1 MKTTLNCGGKLL
13 DLSTPRVMGIINT
26 TPDSF
31 YEPSR
36 SQNID
41 QALRQAE
48 QMLIDGADVL
58 DIGGMSTRPGATLI
72 DPQTEQKRILPL
84 IKSLAEQFS
93 QAIISVDTVYATTA
107 QAAVDAGAGIINDV
121 SAGKFD
127 AQLLPTIAQLR
138 VPYVLM
144 HLQGSPDTMQQNP
157 HYPHGV
163 VPTVV
168 QFLADKLAFLRQM
181 GIHDV
186 VIDPGFGFG
195 KTTEHNYQLLKSLS
209 VLQILG
215 QPIMAGIS
223 RKGMIWRTLGIDA
236 KQALNGTTVVH
247 TIALL
252 NGATLLRVHDVKEAV
267 EAIKLVELY
276 KNSN

>member
-48 QMLIDGADVL
+48 QMLIDGAAIL

-72 DPQTEQKRILPL
+72 DPETEQKRIIPL
-84 IKSLAEQFS
+84 IKSLAERFS
-93 QAIISVDTVYATTA
+93 EVIISVDTVYATTA

-144 HLQGSPDTMQQNP
+144 HLQGTPDTMQQNP

-195 KTTEHNYQLLKSLS
+195 KTTEHNYRLLKSLS

-276 KNSN
+276 KNIS

>member
-84 IKSLAEQFS
+84 IKSLAERFS
-93 QAIISVDTVYATTA
+93 EVIISVDTVYATTA

-215 QPIMAGIS
+215 LPIMAGIS
-223 RKGMIWRTLGIDA
+223 RKGMIWRTLGIDP
-236 KQALNGTTVVH
+236 KQALNGTTVMH

-267 EAIKLVELY
+267 EAIKLMELY
-276 KNSN
+276 KNIS

>member
-1 MKTTLNCGGKLL
+1 MKKTLNCGGKLL

-58 DIGGMSTRPGATLI
+58 DIGGMSTRPGAMLI
-72 DPQTEQKRILPL
+72 DPKTEQERILPL
-84 IKSLAEQFS
+84 IKSLVKHFGEV
-93 QAIISVDTVYATTA
+93 IVSVDTVYATTA
-107 QAAVDAGAGIINDV
+107 QAAVDAGVGIINDV

-144 HLQGSPDTMQQNP
+144 HLQGTPDTMQQNP

-163 VPTVV
+163 VPMVV
-168 QFLADKLAFLRQM
+168 QFLADKLAFLRQL
-181 GIHDV
+181 GIYDV

-215 QPIMAGIS
+215 QPIMSGVS

-252 NGATLLRVHDVKEAV
+252 NGATLLRVHDVKEAI

-276 KNSN
+276 KNIS

>member
-48 QMLIDGADVL
+48 QMLIDGAAIL

-72 DPQTEQKRILPL
+72 DPETEQERILPL
-84 IKSLAEQFS
+84 IKSLVKHFS
-93 QAIISVDTVYATTA
+93 EVIISVDTVYATTA

-144 HLQGSPDTMQQNP
+144 HLQGTPDTMQQNP
-157 HYPHGV
+157 HYRHGV

-168 QFLADKLAFLRQM
+168 QFLADKLAFLRQL

-215 QPIMAGIS
+215 LPIMVGVS

-276 KNSN
+276 KNSI

>member
-72 DPQTEQKRILPL
+72 DPETEQKRILPL
-84 IKSLAEQFS
+84 IKSLAERFS
-93 QAIISVDTVYATTA
+93 EVIISVDTVYATTA

-144 HLQGSPDTMQQNP
+144 HLQGTPDTMQQNP

-209 VLQILG
+209 VLQILE
-215 QPIMAGIS
+215 QPIMAGVS

-252 NGATLLRVHDVKEAV
+252 NGAKLLRVHDVKEAV

-276 KNSN
+276 KNIS

>member
-13 DLSTPRVMGIINT
+13 DLSTPRVMAIINT

>member
-1 MKTTLNCGGKLL
+1 LKTTLNCGGKLL

-84 IKSLAEQFS
+84 IKSLAERFS
-93 QAIISVDTVYATTA
+93 EVIISVDTVYATTA

>member
-36 SQNID
+36 SRNID

-48 QMLIDGADVL
+48 QMLIDGAAIL

-72 DPQTEQKRILPL
+72 DPQTEQKRIIPL

-127 AQLLPTIAQLR
+127 AQLLPTIAQLH

-168 QFLADKLAFLRQM
+168 QFLADKLAFLRQL

-215 QPIMAGIS
+215 LPIMAGVS

-252 NGATLLRVHDVKEAV
+252 NGVTLLRVHDVKEAV

>member
-48 QMLIDGADVL
+48 QMLIDGAAIL

-72 DPQTEQKRILPL
+72 DPETEQKRIIPL
-84 IKSLAEQFS
+84 IKSLAERFS
-93 QAIISVDTVYATTA
+93 EVIISVDTVYATTA

-144 HLQGSPDTMQQNP
+144 HLQGTPDTMQQNP

-195 KTTEHNYQLLKSLS
+195 KTTEHNYRLLKSLS

-215 QPIMAGIS
+215 QPIMAGVS

-236 KQALNGTTVVH
+236 KQALNGTTVVN

-252 NGATLLRVHDVKEAV
+252 NGAKLLRVHDVKEAV

-276 KNSN
+276 KNIS

>member
-1 MKTTLNCGGKLL
+1 
-13 DLSTPRVMGIINT
+13 MGIINT

-72 DPQTEQKRILPL
+72 DPQTEQKRIIPL
-84 IKSLAEQFS
+84 IKSLAERFS
-93 QAIISVDTVYATTA
+93 EVIISVDTVYATTA

-195 KTTEHNYQLLKSLS
+195 KTTEHNYRLLRSLS
-209 VLQILG
+209 VLQILEM
-215 QPIMAGIS
+215 PIMAGVS

-236 KQALNGTTVVH
+236 KQALNGTTVMH

>member
-1 MKTTLNCGGKLL
+1 MA
-13 DLSTPRVMGIINT
+13 IINT

-127 AQLLPTIAQLR
+127 AQLLPTIA
-138 VPYVLM
+138 
-144 HLQGSPDTMQQNP
+144 
-157 HYPHGV
+157 
-163 VPTVV
+163 
-168 QFLADKLAFLRQM
+168 
-181 GIHDV
+181 
-186 VIDPGFGFG
+186 
-195 KTTEHNYQLLKSLS
+195 
-209 VLQILG
+209 
-215 QPIMAGIS
+215 
-223 RKGMIWRTLGIDA
+223 RTLCANAPARLARYYA
-236 KQALNGTTVVH
+236 KKPTLPAWRSANGS
-247 TIALL
+247 
-252 NGATLLRVHDVKEAV
+252 AV
-267 EAIKLVELY
+267 FGR
-276 KNSN
+276 

>member
-1 MKTTLNCGGKLL
+1 LKTTLNCGGKLL

-168 QFLADKLAFLRQM
+168 QFLADKLTYLRQM

>member
-48 QMLIDGADVL
+48 QMLIDGAAIL

-72 DPQTEQKRILPL
+72 DPETEQKRILPL
-84 IKSLAEQFS
+84 IKSLAERFS
-93 QAIISVDTVYATTA
+93 EVIISVDTVYATTA

-144 HLQGSPDTMQQNP
+144 HLQGTPDTMQQNP

-195 KTTEHNYQLLKSLS
+195 KTTEHNYRLLKSLS

-215 QPIMAGIS
+215 QPIMAGVS

-252 NGATLLRVHDVKEAV
+252 NGAKLLRVHDVKEAV

-276 KNSN
+276 KNIS

>member
-48 QMLIDGADVL
+48 QMLIDGAAIL

-72 DPQTEQKRILPL
+72 DPETEQKRILPL
-84 IKSLAEQFS
+84 IKSLAERFS
-93 QAIISVDTVYATTA
+93 EVIISVDTVYATTA

-144 HLQGSPDTMQQNP
+144 HLQDTPDTMQQNP

-195 KTTEHNYQLLKSLS
+195 KTTEHNYRLLKSLS

-215 QPIMAGIS
+215 QPIMAGVS

-252 NGATLLRVHDVKEAV
+252 NGAKLLRVHDVKEAV

-276 KNSN
+276 KNIS

>member
-58 DIGGMSTRPGATLI
+58 DIGGMSTRPGAMLI
-72 DPQTEQKRILPL
+72 DPKTEQKRILPL
-84 IKSLAEQFS
+84 IKSLAERFS
-93 QAIISVDTVYATTA
+93 EVIISVDTVYATTA

-144 HLQGSPDTMQQNP
+144 HLQGTPDTMQQNP

-168 QFLADKLAFLRQM
+168 QFLADKLAFLRQL
-181 GIHDV
+181 GIYDV

-195 KTTEHNYQLLKSLS
+195 KTTEHNYQLLKGLS

-215 QPIMAGIS
+215 QPIMAGVS

-252 NGATLLRVHDVKEAV
+252 NGAKLLRVHDVKEAV

-276 KNSN
+276 KNIS